1 MNRKKVLIL
10 LSLLLIII
18 GTFTGYLTTL
28 AQTDYQIA
36 VNRLQMISLEAV
48 EQKIQHQEG
57 FYLYTGRESCPY
69 CQEFAPKLAKAV
81 DKTETTVYYL
91 DSEHIDKTSW
101 NNFKTTVGFTTIPN
115 RTYFTNGT
123 VYDRL
128 SNTSQ
133 ASVEVIESFVS
144 KYKYLR
150 QK

>member
-1 MNRKKVLIL
+1 MNSKKVLIL

-18 GTFTGYLTTL
+18 VTFTAYLTTL
-28 AQTDYQIA
+28 PQTA
-36 VNRLQMISLEAV
+36 VNRLQKISLEAV
-48 EQKIQHQEG
+48 EQKIQHQES

-81 DKTETTVYYL
+81 DETKITVYYL

-101 NNFKTTVGFTTIPN
+101 NNFKTTVGFKTIPN
-115 RTYFTNGT
+115 LTYFTNGT
-123 VYDRL
+123 AYERL
-128 SNTSQ
+128 QNASQ